1 MNGIIGLLKIDET
14 HFEDKALIRENHKKM
29 KIAADY
35 LLSLINDVLQMSK
48 IEEGHIVLTHEYMG
62 DPNAY
67 DQYRYTYFIPLSMSI
82 QNGYS
87 SFEPMQDW
95 WMLIGK

>member
-1 MNGIIGLLKIDET
+1 
-14 HFEDKALIRENHKKM
+14 
-29 KIAADY
+29 
-35 LLSLINDVLQMSK
+35 
-48 IEEGHIVLTHEYMG
+48 MG

-87 SFEPMQDW
+87 SFEPMQDLVDAYW
-95 WMLIGK
+95 KVRWKNTSGKIQGRCS